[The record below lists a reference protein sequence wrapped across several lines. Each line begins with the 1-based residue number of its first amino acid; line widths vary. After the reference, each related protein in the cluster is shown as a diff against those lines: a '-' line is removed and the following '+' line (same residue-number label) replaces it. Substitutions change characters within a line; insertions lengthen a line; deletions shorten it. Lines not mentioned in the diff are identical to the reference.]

1 MRKSF
6 LVMGGL
12 ATLFLILATTLV
24 LPIMAKPIRFAFAD
38 FENKYGEFP
47 EDYVDDPDAWGRIV
61 HEARAEGFSFWIVV
75 KKLKPSHTYMLC
87 LNGKPWPGH
96 RWTNDVLLANYS
108 RWPGE
113 DGMLGTADDEGYYDF
128 VNATTNP
135 AGNLRFSYLVEL
147 PKEGDYKL
155 TFLIK
160 DIAEEWKVV
169 LSADFLAFQIEVG
182 EE

>member
-6 LVMGGL
+6 LVLGGL
-12 ATLFLILATTLV
+12 ATLFIIIATTLV
-24 LPIMAKPIRFAFAD
+24 LPIMAKPIRFTFAD
-38 FENKYGEFP
+38 FENKHSEFP
-47 EDYVDDPDAWGRIV
+47 ERYVDDPDAWGWIV
-61 HEARAEGFSFWIVV
+61 YETQAEGFSFWIVV
-75 KKLKPSHTYMLC
+75 KKLKPNHTYMLC

-96 RWTNDVLLANYS
+96 GWTNDVLLTHYE
-108 RWPGE
+108 RWVGE
-113 DGMLGTADDEGYYDF
+113 DELLYTDDDEGYYDF

-160 DIAEEWKVV
+160 DIAEEWRVV
-169 LSADFLAFQIEVG
+169 LSADFLAFTVVYS
-182 EE
+182 